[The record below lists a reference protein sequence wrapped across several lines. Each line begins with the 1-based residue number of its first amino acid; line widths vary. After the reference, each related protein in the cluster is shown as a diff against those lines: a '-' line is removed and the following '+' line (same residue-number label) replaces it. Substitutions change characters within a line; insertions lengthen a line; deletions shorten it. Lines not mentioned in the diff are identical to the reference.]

1 MSIRTSIRSRALV
14 GVSAAALAATALLI
28 GTGSADA
35 AVTPGVA
42 RNDDRTPVL
51 FKDGQGLALQLCTDA
66 VNCEPV
72 DPADP
77 AEIGSYFSAEA
88 QVGPVRAVWEI
99 GAAFLEDAAGN
110 VSNRPGVTSSAL
122 FRAEGLRPSS
132 RYTIKGPWGTHRC
145 TTDADGALDNK
156 NCLFESGGEAG
167 GTVAGGPVKSFL
179 FSASAP
185 RGFLGGLEIPRT
197 VTGSPSGFNRVTVT
211 GPGAN
216 FRSSR
221 FALGGQ
227 MADDQPMGLLGRT
240 SMRLGGKQNVRP
252 VTKTLF
258 YRSVGTAPARLR
270 ISKAGAN
277 PAAFK
282 VSRNC
287 GAIAPRTTCR
297 IDVTYRP
304 GLHDKKAVVVIDDNT
319 LAPKR
324 RVALTGITGR

>member
-1 MSIRTSIRSRALV
+1 MNLTTSIRSRALV
-14 GVSAAALAATALLI
+14 AVSAAALAATTILI

-35 AVTPGVA
+35 AVVAGAA
-42 RNDDRTPVL
+42 RNPDRTPVL

-66 VNCEPV
+66 RFCEPV

-88 QVGPVRAVWEI
+88 QVGPVRAIWGI
-99 GAAFLEDAAGN
+99 DAAFLEDAAGD
-110 VSNRPGVTSSAL
+110 VSDRPGVTSSAL
-122 FRAEGLRPSS
+122 FRAEGLRPNA

-156 NCLFESGGEAG
+156 NCLFERGGEAA

-179 FSASAP
+179 FSSGAP
-185 RGFLGGLEIPRT
+185 RGFLGGVEVPRT
-197 VTGSPSGFNRVTVT
+197 VTGSPSGFNTVMVT

-216 FRSSR
+216 FRASR
-221 FALGGQ
+221 FVLGGE
-227 MADDQPMGLLGRT
+227 MVADQPMGLVGRT
-240 SMRLGGKQNVRP
+240 AMRLGGKQNVRP
-252 VTKTLF
+252 VTKTIV
-258 YRSVGTAPARLR
+258 YRSVGSASARLR

-287 GAIAPRTTCR
+287 GAIAPRTACR
-297 IDVTYRP
+297 IDVAYRP
-304 GLHDKKAVVVIDDNT
+304 GLHDKKAVLVIDDNT

-324 RVALTGITGR
+324 RVSLTGITGR